1 MEPKNDIFLSLI
13 ETNKGIIYKIAH
25 SYCRSIED
33 RKDLIQEI
41 IIHLWKSFSKYDDRY
56 RLSTWIY
63 TIALNVAISYYRK
76 NKVRNETTTALPEII
91 YELPVSDDR
100 PADANLNLLQACI
113 QELGELDKAL
123 MILYLE
129 GKSQKEIAQVLGIS
143 ATNVST
149 KINRIKNNLKQK
161 FATLKNQHHE

>member
-1 MEPKNDIFLSLI
+1 MDLNNDIFLSLI

-25 SYCRSIED
+25 SYCKSAED

-41 IIHLWKSFSKYDDRY
+41 IIHLWRSFSKYDDRY

-76 NKVRNETTTALPEII
+76 NKVRNENTTALPDII
-91 YELPVSDDR
+91 YKLPVSDDN
-100 PADANLNLLQACI
+100 PTDANLKLLREFI

-129 GKSQKEIAQVLGIS
+129 GKSQKEISQVLGIS

-161 FATLKNQHHE
+161 FSSLKSGL